1 MKPKEPQRSVKI
13 RIVIFDFNYFGML
26 ETGLVNMAM
35 LNFHS

>member
-13 RIVIFDFNYFGML
+13 IVIFDFNYFGML
-26 ETGLVNMAM
+26 ETGLVNMAI